1 MPTITRTTS
10 GMIAPGAGEIQPRVD
25 NLRSRFTAGNIIQA
39 SDVNELNSMYIY
51 FNDHYHQTAD
61 YAFEAFGNT
70 APTGTFY
77 DTNPENTGRMI
88 DARGYR
94 GSENDG
100 GPGGVNVGD
109 TVTSAYHEGLRAMF
123 VAANGHYHDI
133 DDRVY

>member
-10 GMIAPGAGEIQPRVD
+10 GMIGPSTGEIQSRVD
-25 NLRSRFTAGNIIQA
+25 ALRSRFASGNTILA
-39 SDVNELNSMYIY
+39 SDVNELNSIYIY

-61 YAFEAFGNT
+61 YAFEAYGNT

-77 DTNPENTGRMI
+77 DTNPEDTGRMI

-94 GSENDG
+94 GSVDDG
-100 GPGGVNVGD
+100 GPGGVSAGD
-109 TVTSAYHEGLRAMF
+109 TVTAAYHAGLKAMF
-123 VAANGHYHDI
+123 EGANGHYHDI